1 MKWTARSR
9 SASDNSLVVM
19 DEKFNEICMI
29 RVRDD
34 RREGPQNDADIAR
47 ACLIAAAPEL
57 LKMVETMQRM
67 MGREQYDPNSDW
79 ADAVL
84 AGSKLIAKAKGQ
96 A

>member
-1 MKWTARSR
+1 
-9 SASDNSLVVM
+9 M